1 MKKFLL
7 KTVLG
12 MHESLRAIH
21 MRSLEIM
28 ATLDDVKTSV
38 QAIRDAAAAEKAQ
51 VQEKLDSL
59 SAQIADLAAKLEEGV
74 TPEELDAVVADL
86 NTAAADISN
95 IFTPDAQAEEPTP
108 EAPADDIPNFE
119 QPAPEETP
127 EAPLDGEPQPLL
139 P

>member
-38 QAIRDAAAAEKAQ
+38 QAIRDAAAAEKIQ
-51 VQEKLDSL
+51 VQEKLDAL
-59 SAQIADLAAKLEEGV
+59 VAQIADLAAKLDAGV
-74 TPEELDAVVADL
+74 TPEELDGVVADL

-108 EAPADDIPNFE
+108 EAPVDETPPAE
-119 QPAPEETP
+119 EPAPEEAP
-127 EAPLDGEPQPLL
+127 LAPLDGESQPLL